1 MGTTP
6 DPTCPPS
13 PSHGETPASR
23 KLPQTHGTAASA
35 PPLHAPL
42 PLSHLVHGDARLT
55 GLMGW
60 TGTGEGQWPY
70 TLIPALP
77 HPLGPCPVSP
87 LLHGHPS
94 ACHAAAMPGPA
105 APGSV
110 PVAGGPSERLVP
122 AGPSR
127 EDVRGGGQALRCPGA
142 GSRGGTISPGTP
154 ALGLEGWGRVPPR
167 GAEPRCHPRVPG
179 GARARRRGPGAAP
192 GEKRTAR
199 PEYLGRKELRE
210 KRGGARVGL
219 PEQPDLLVSRIEG

>member
-1 MGTTP
+1 MARQPQLHHSMPPRPTP
-6 DPTCPPS
+6 TLATAMLAFLGQDP
-13 PSHGETPASR
+13 GR
-23 KLPQTHGTAASA
+23 
-35 PPLHAPL
+35 
-42 PLSHLVHGDARLT
+42 
-55 GLMGW
+55 
-60 TGTGEGQWPY
+60 GTGGC
-70 TLIPALP
+70 TRGAPALP

-127 EDVRGGGQALRCPGA
+127 EDVRGGGQAWRRPGA
-142 GSRGGTISPGTP
+142 GSTGGTISPGTP
-154 ALGLEGWGRVPPR
+154 APGLEGWGRVPPR

-179 GARARRRGPGAAP
+179 GARACRRGPGAAP
-192 GEKRTAR
+192 AEKRTAR

-210 KRGGARVGL
+210 KRGGHEQGWRL